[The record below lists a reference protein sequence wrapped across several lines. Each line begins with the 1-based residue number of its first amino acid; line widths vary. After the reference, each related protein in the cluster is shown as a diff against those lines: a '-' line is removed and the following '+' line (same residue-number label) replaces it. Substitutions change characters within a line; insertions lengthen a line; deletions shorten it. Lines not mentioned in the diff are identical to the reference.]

1 MTPPGE
7 NRQGPAVM
15 TDDHK
20 AALSRGR
27 DESRVVK
34 TYLDAQVANKPKRGR
49 KRTKESIDRRLSA
62 IETELVDATPI
73 KALQL
78 VQERLDLTAE
88 LVTIDDKIDMSGLE
102 DAFVEVAAGYGS
114 RKGISYAAWREIGV
128 DAAVLKRSG
137 IKHTS

>member
-7 NRQGPAVM
+7 SRRGPASM

-20 AALSRGR
+20 AALSQGR
-27 DESRVVK
+27 AEGRAVK
-34 TYLDAQVANKPKRGR
+34 NYLDALVANKPKRGR
-49 KRTKESIDRRLSA
+49 KRTEESIGRRLTA
-62 IETELVDATPI
+62 IEAELVDAAPI

-78 VQERLDLTAE
+78 VQDRLDLTAE
-88 LVTIDDKIDMSGLE
+88 LATIDDKVDMSGFE
-102 DAFVEVAAGYGS
+102 EAFVEVAAGYGS

-137 IKHTS
+137 IKRTS